1 MDRPLVTRDQA
12 IDLADEIFGFKVDSS
27 SAKSAKELD
36 SYDDRNFYLRGMKD
50 GKEGEFLLKVY
61 NRCFEDR
68 KVIDAIH
75 KIMFC
80 LKDGGVICPL
90 PQKTVTGNYLEIRNL
105 PVTPGIQE
113 AKKPKLDEKNDLS
126 LCIVCLFTFV
136 PGKTIK
142 DFQDHGHTFK
152 DELFYRVGQ
161 IVANV
166 ASALKV
172 ETLVMFLRGIS
183 EVNCS
188 KIVLDFYSCE

>member
-1 MDRPLVTRDQA
+1 MKRHYFCSIFVMDRPLVTRDEA

-90 PQKTVTGNYLEIRNL
+90 PQKTVTGSYLEIRNL

-113 AKKPKLDEKNDLS
+113 AKKPKLDENNYLF

-142 DFQDHGHTFK
+142 DYQDHGHTFK

-161 IVANV
+161 IGANV

-172 ETLVMFLRGIS
+172 CNL
-183 EVNCS
+183 
-188 KIVLDFYSCE
+188 